1 MKGEIYRKGGEDD
14 EKRCMALTLAAVMA
28 FSVTAFG
35 ASNPAQNGRWESAY
49 GNGTASAY
57 KKMYSIYARS
67 ILVGYTKLTV
77 PKEAQGKNLYLAMV
91 DTELWK
97 TKGTSEYFKGSL
109 VEWEN
114 FQVKQVYEKD
124 LQNVFKVPLTKD
136 AITLEVT
143 YLDDR
148 GNQKVGQGISV
159 VALGGN
165 QYENNLFADQEDQLF
180 VEDLIYL
187 YLSPDLKYEVEEV
200 PCTIDVTIGA
210 DTMQVNGKSYPLDVP
225 AYINDAGYTML
236 PMRALVENLP
246 EEVQKKVLW
255 DGQSKTALIL
265 CGMTTYRLTAGEKEA
280 KRNGDKVILNTLL
293 EIKDGRVFLPLRD
306 MVMFWD
312 NGKNSWDVSTK
323 TVHISADLVHILE

>member
-49 GNGTASAY
+49 GNATASAS

-159 VALGGN
+159 AALGGN
-165 QYENNLFADQEDQLF
+165 QYENNLFADQEGQLF

-187 YLSPDLKYEVEEV
+187 YLSPDLKHEVEEV

-280 KRNGDKVILNTLL
+280 KRNGDKVILNTPL
-293 EIKDGRVFLPLRD
+293 EIKDGRVFLPLWD

-312 NGKNSWDVSTK
+312 NGKISWDASTK

>member
-14 EKRCMALTLAAVMA
+14 EKRCMTLTLAAVMA

-91 DTELWK
+91 DTKLWK

-148 GNQKVGQGISV
+148 GNQKVGQGISA

-187 YLSPDLKYEVEEV
+187 YLSPDLKHEVEEV

-246 EEVQKKVLW
+246 EEVLW

-280 KRNGDKVILNTLL
+280 KRNGDKVILNTPL

-312 NGKNSWDVSTK
+312 NGKISWDASTK

>member
-91 DTELWK
+91 DMELWK
-97 TKGTSEYFKGSL
+97 RKGTSEYFKGSL

-143 YLDDR
+143 YLEDR

-187 YLSPDLKYEVEEV
+187 YLSPDLKHEVEEV

-246 EEVQKKVLW
+246 EEVQKKALW

-280 KRNGDKVILNTLL
+280 KRNGDKVILNTPL

-312 NGKNSWDVSTK
+312 NGKISWDASTK

>member
-77 PKEAQGKNLYLAMV
+77 PKEAQGKKLYLAMV
-91 DTELWK
+91 DMELWK
-97 TKGTSEYFKGSL
+97 RKGTSEYFKGSL

-143 YLDDR
+143 YLEDR

-187 YLSPDLKYEVEEV
+187 YLSPDLKHEVEEV

-280 KRNGDKVILNTLL
+280 KRNGDKVILNTPL

-312 NGKNSWDVSTK
+312 NGKNSWDASTK

>member
-49 GNGTASAY
+49 GNATASAY

-159 VALGGN
+159 AALGGN

-187 YLSPDLKYEVEEV
+187 YLSPDLKHEVEEV

-265 CGMTTYRLTAGEKEA
+265 CGMTT
-280 KRNGDKVILNTLL
+280 
-293 EIKDGRVFLPLRD
+293 
-306 MVMFWD
+306 
-312 NGKNSWDVSTK
+312 
-323 TVHISADLVHILE
+323 

>member
-77 PKEAQGKNLYLAMV
+77 PKEAQGKNLYLAMM
-91 DTELWK
+91 DMELWK
-97 TKGTSEYFKGSL
+97 RKGTSEYFKGSL

-148 GNQKVGQGISV
+148 GNQKVGQGISA

-187 YLSPDLKYEVEEV
+187 YLSPDLKHEVEEV

-280 KRNGDKVILNTLL
+280 KRNGDKVILNTPL

-312 NGKNSWDVSTK
+312 NGKISWDASTK

>member
-1 MKGEIYRKGGEDD
+1 M
-14 EKRCMALTLAAVMA
+14 
-28 FSVTAFG
+28 
-35 ASNPAQNGRWESAY
+35 
-49 GNGTASAY
+49 
-57 KKMYSIYARS
+57 
-67 ILVGYTKLTV
+67 
-77 PKEAQGKNLYLAMV
+77 
-91 DTELWK
+91 
-97 TKGTSEYFKGSL
+97 
-109 VEWEN
+109 
-114 FQVKQVYEKD
+114 
-124 LQNVFKVPLTKD
+124 QNVFKVPLTKD

-143 YLDDR
+143 YLEDR

-187 YLSPDLKYEVEEV
+187 YLSPDLKHEVEEV

-280 KRNGDKVILNTLL
+280 KRNGDKVILNTPL
-293 EIKDGRVFLPLRD
+293 EIKDGRVFLLLRD

-312 NGKNSWDVSTK
+312 NGKNSWDASTK

>member
-1 MKGEIYRKGGEDD
+1 MKK
-14 EKRCMALTLAAVMA
+14 KCLALTFAAVMT

-49 GNGTASAY
+49 GNGTVSAY

-91 DTELWK
+91 DTEQWK
-97 TKGTSEYFKGSL
+97 TKGISEYFKGEL
-109 VEWEN
+109 EEWED
-114 FQVKQVYEKD
+114 FQAKQVYEKD
-124 LQNVFKVPLTKD
+124 QQNVFKVPLTKD
-136 AITLEVT
+136 SITLEVT
-143 YLDDR
+143 YLDER
-148 GNQKVGQGISV
+148 GEERIGKGVSL

-165 QYENNLFADQEDQLF
+165 AYENNLFADQEDQLF

-187 YLSPDLKYEVEEV
+187 YLSSDLKHEVEEV
-200 PCTIDVTIGA
+200 PCTIDVTIGG
-210 DTMQVNGKSYPLDVP
+210 DTMEVNGKSCPLDVP

-255 DGQSKTALIL
+255 DGQSKTASIL
-265 CGMTTYRLTAGEKEA
+265 CGMTRYRLTAGEKEA
-280 KRNGDKVILNTLL
+280 QRNGDKVILNTPL

-306 MVMFWD
+306 MAMLWD
-312 NGKNSWDVSTK
+312 NGKINWDASTK
-323 TVHISADLVHILE
+323 TVHISADMVHILE

>member
-143 YLDDR
+143 YLEDR

-187 YLSPDLKYEVEEV
+187 YLSPDLKHEVEEV

-236 PMRALVENLP
+236 PMHALVENLP
-246 EEVQKKVLW
+246 EEVQKKVFW
-255 DGQSKTALIL
+255 DGQSKTA
-265 CGMTTYRLTAGEKEA
+265 AGEKEA
-280 KRNGDKVILNTLL
+280 KRNGDKVILNTPL

-312 NGKNSWDVSTK
+312 NGKNSWDASTK

>member
-1 MKGEIYRKGGEDD
+1 MK
-14 EKRCMALTLAAVMA
+14 KRCMALTLAAVMA

-35 ASNPAQNGRWESAY
+35 ASNPAQNGKWESAY
-49 GNGTASAY
+49 GNGTVSAY

-67 ILVGYTKLTV
+67 VLIGYTTFNV

-91 DTELWK
+91 DTEQWK
-97 TKGTSEYFKGSL
+97 AKDTSEYFKGEL
-109 VEWEN
+109 EEWED
-114 FQVKQVYEKD
+114 FQAKQVYEKD
-124 LQNVFKVPLTKD
+124 PQNVFKVPLTKD
-136 AITLEVT
+136 SITLEVT
-143 YLDDR
+143 YLDNR
-148 GNQKVGQGISV
+148 GNQKPGDGISL

-165 QYENNLFADQEDQLF
+165 AYENNLFADQEDQLL

-187 YLSPDLKYEVEEV
+187 YLSPDLKHEVEEV

-210 DTMQVNGKSYPLDVP
+210 DTMQLNGKSYPLDVP

-236 PMRALVENLP
+236 PMRALIENLP
-246 EEVQKKVLW
+246 EEVQRKVLW

-280 KRNGDKVILNTLL
+280 LRNGDNVILNTPL

-312 NGKNSWDVSTK
+312 NGKISWDASTK
-323 TVHISADLVHILE
+323 TVHISADMIHIVE

>member
-1 MKGEIYRKGGEDD
+1 MGIGLRKWHSIGIQKDVFHLCTQHFGWIYEIDCAQRSARKE
-14 EKRCMALTLAAVMA
+14 
-28 FSVTAFG
+28 
-35 ASNPAQNGRWESAY
+35 
-49 GNGTASAY
+49 
-57 KKMYSIYARS
+57 
-67 ILVGYTKLTV
+67 
-77 PKEAQGKNLYLAMV
+77 LYLAMV
-91 DTELWK
+91 DYGAMED
-97 TKGTSEYFKGSL
+97 KGYLGIFQRFM

-124 LQNVFKVPLTKD
+124 LQNVFKSAVDKGR
-136 AITLEVT
+136 ITLEVT

-148 GNQKVGQGISV
+148 GNQKVGQGISA

-187 YLSPDLKYEVEEV
+187 YLSPDLKHEVEEV

-280 KRNGDKVILNTLL
+280 KRNGDKVILNTPL
-293 EIKDGRVFLPLRD
+293 EIKDGRAFLPLRD

-312 NGKNSWDVSTK
+312 NGKISWDASTK

>member
-1 MKGEIYRKGGEDD
+1 MKGVIYRKGGEDD

-114 FQVKQVYEKD
+114 FQVK
-124 LQNVFKVPLTKD
+124 
-136 AITLEVT
+136 
-143 YLDDR
+143 
-148 GNQKVGQGISV
+148 
-159 VALGGN
+159 
-165 QYENNLFADQEDQLF
+165 
-180 VEDLIYL
+180 
-187 YLSPDLKYEVEEV
+187 
-200 PCTIDVTIGA
+200 
-210 DTMQVNGKSYPLDVP
+210 
-225 AYINDAGYTML
+225 
-236 PMRALVENLP
+236 
-246 EEVQKKVLW
+246 
-255 DGQSKTALIL
+255 
-265 CGMTTYRLTAGEKEA
+265 
-280 KRNGDKVILNTLL
+280 
-293 EIKDGRVFLPLRD
+293 
-306 MVMFWD
+306 
-312 NGKNSWDVSTK
+312 
-323 TVHISADLVHILE
+323 

>member
-91 DTELWK
+91 DMELWK
-97 TKGTSEYFKGSL
+97 RKGTSEYFKGSL

-143 YLDDR
+143 YLEDR

-187 YLSPDLKYEVEEV
+187 YLSPDLKHEVEEV

-210 DTMQVNGKSYPLDVP
+210 DTMQVNACFGGKS
-225 AYINDAGYTML
+225 AG
-236 PMRALVENLP
+236 RSAEKSAL
-246 EEVQKKVLW
+246 
-255 DGQSKTALIL
+255 
-265 CGMTTYRLTAGEKEA
+265 
-280 KRNGDKVILNTLL
+280 
-293 EIKDGRVFLPLRD
+293 GRTV
-306 MVMFWD
+306 
-312 NGKNSWDVSTK
+312 KNSFDSVRYDYLSSDCRRKRSQEKW
-323 TVHISADLVHILE
+323 

>member
-91 DTELWK
+91 DMELWK
-97 TKGTSEYFKGSL
+97 RKGTSEYFKGSL

-148 GNQKVGQGISV
+148 GNQKVGQGISA

-187 YLSPDLKYEVEEV
+187 YLSPDLKHEVEEV

-280 KRNGDKVILNTLL
+280 KRNGDKVILNTPL

-312 NGKNSWDVSTK
+312 NGKISWDASTK